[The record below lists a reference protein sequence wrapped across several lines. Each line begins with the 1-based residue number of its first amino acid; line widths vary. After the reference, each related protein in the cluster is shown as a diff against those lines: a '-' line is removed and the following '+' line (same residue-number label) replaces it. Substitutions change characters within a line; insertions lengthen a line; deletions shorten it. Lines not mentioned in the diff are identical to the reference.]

1 MTVPCVHLLFRD
13 DVPLPL
19 ALFSTHI
26 LSDHLYG
33 SLFQTYSS
41 TRSPPLAPRSRY
53 SLYFTAAIR
62 CEVKNFRH
70 RLSHTAH
77 IHSVYFLSHYTFWLW
92 WSRVAS
98 MYNILLVFPDHCDVH
113 HIRGRI
119 PPCCS
124 GFVISRG

>member
-62 CEVKNFRH
+62 CEVKKFSTSSFPH
-70 RLSHTAH
+70 RPYPLRVLS
-77 IHSVYFLSHYTFWLW
+77 LSLY
-92 WSRVAS
+92 
-98 MYNILLVFPDHCDVH
+98 ILALVE
-113 HIRGRI
+113 
-119 PPCCS
+119 PCS
-124 GFVISRG
+124 